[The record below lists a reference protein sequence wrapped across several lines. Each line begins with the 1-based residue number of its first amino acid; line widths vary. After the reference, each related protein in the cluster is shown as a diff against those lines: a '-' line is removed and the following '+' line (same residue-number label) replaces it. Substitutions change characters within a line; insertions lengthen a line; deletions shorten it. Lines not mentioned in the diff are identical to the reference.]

1 MKTKGIADNTG
12 SRAEFRIVVSIPGL
26 YFLDLLEMSLPQ
38 LWHLSARD

>member
-1 MKTKGIADNTG
+1 MKTKGIADKTV
-12 SRAEFRIVVSIPGL
+12 SRAEFSIVVSIPGL